1 MSEPIGVIRNISTAR
16 AMLDLVVF
24 DDGIV
29 VARGSLRSAVRTMA
43 EAGAFRAGRVAVEA
57 IVAPAREAPA
67 PDREAMLANDP
78 SAELIPFGSVTAL
91 RLKRGWFG
99 NGRLEIV
106 GLDGSTRKFDWK
118 KLYNDFDEVEALLRR
133 AAPLKVVRA

>member
-1 MSEPIGVIRNISTAR
+1 VIRNISTAR
-16 AMLDLVVF
+16 AMLDLIVF

-43 EAGAFRAGRVAVEA
+43 EAGVFRAGSAAVEA
-57 IVAPAREAPA
+57 LAGPDRAAPAL
-67 PDREAMLANDP
+67 DREALLASDT
-78 SAELIPFGSVTAL
+78 SAELIPFGSVTTL

-99 NGRLEIV
+99 NGRLEVV
-106 GLDGSTRKFDWK
+106 GLDGSTRRFDWK

-133 AAPLKVVRA
+133 AAALKVVRA

>member
-1 MSEPIGVIRNISTAR
+1 MSEPLGVIRNISTAR

-29 VARGSLRSAVRTMA
+29 VARGSIRSAVRAAA
-43 EAGAFRAGRVAVEA
+43 EAGVFRAGSAAVEA
-57 IVAPAREAPA
+57 LAGPDRAAPVV
-67 PDREAMLANDP
+67 DREALLASDP
-78 SAELIPFGSVTAL
+78 SAELIPFGSVTTL

-99 NGRLEIV
+99 NGRLEVV

-133 AAPLKVVRA
+133 AAPLKVVRT

>member
-1 MSEPIGVIRNISTAR
+1 VIRNISTAR

-43 EAGAFRAGRVAVEA
+43 DAGAFRAGRVAVDA
-57 IVAPAREAPA
+57 MVRPDRGVP
-67 PDREAMLANDP
+67 PSDREAMLASDP
-78 SAELIPFGSVTAL
+78 SAELIPFASVTTL

-99 NGRLEIV
+99 NGRLEVV
-106 GLDGSTRKFDWK
+106 GLDGSTRTFDWK

>member
-1 MSEPIGVIRNISTAR
+1 VIRNISTAR

-24 DDGIV
+24 DDGVV
-29 VARGSLRSAVRTMA
+29 VARGSPRSAVRTMA
-43 EAGAFRAGRVAVEA
+43 EAGVFRAGTAAVEA
-57 IVAPAREAPA
+57 LAGPDRAGPDRAAPAA
-67 PDREAMLANDP
+67 DREALLASDP
-78 SAELIPFGSVTAL
+78 SAELIPFGSVTTL

-99 NGRLEIV
+99 NGRLEVV

>member
-1 MSEPIGVIRNISTAR
+1 VSEPLGVIRNISTAR

-43 EAGAFRAGRVAVEA
+43 DAGVFRAGRVAVDA
-57 IVAPAREAPA
+57 MVRPDRGAPPS
-67 PDREAMLANDP
+67 DREAMLASDP
-78 SAELIPFGSVTAL
+78 SAELIPFASVTTL

-99 NGRLEIV
+99 NGRLEVV
-106 GLDGSTRKFDWK
+106 GLDGSTRTFDWK